1 MSERTGMHGHFARIS
16 EVYHRVRTTDEA
28 PILYIRDQLAHRTTV
43 TAADIGCG
51 TGRYDLLLF
60 RHLPNLRLACIDMS
74 REMLDQLSQYLAG
87 NGVSNFETIAASVEE
102 MAFDNKS
109 LDCVFSFNAVHHF
122 DFPTFIAKAGCAIR
136 ADGQIF
142 VYTRTPD
149 QNAGSVWG
157 KHFPGFREKETRLY
171 RLEEMERWIG
181 ETGRLRLMAAKTFRY
196 ARTSSLEH
204 LLSQARNRHYSTLS
218 LYTEEEFAEASN
230 AFEKTLRRRFDD
242 PWRIEWHDENILLQV
257 GRANA

>member
-1 MSERTGMHGHFARIS
+1 MNEPTGMHDHFAKIAEIYR
-16 EVYHRVRTTDEA
+16 EVRTTDEA
-28 PILYIRDQLAHRTTV
+28 PILYIRDELAHRDAV

-51 TGRYDLLLF
+51 TGRFDLLLF
-60 RHLPNLRLACIDMS
+60 RHLPNLLLACIDMS
-74 REMLDQLSQYLAG
+74 REMLAQLSQYLAG
-87 NGVSNFETIAASVEE
+87 NGVRDFETIAASVEE
-102 MAFDNKS
+102 MAIEDES
-109 LDCVFSFNAVHHF
+109 LDCVFTFNAVHHF

-181 ETGRLRLMAAKTFRY
+181 ETGRLTLIAAKTFRY
-196 ARTSSLEH
+196 ARTSSLER
-204 LLSQARNRHYSTLS
+204 LLAQARSRHYSTFS
-218 LYTEEEFAEASN
+218 LYAEEEFEEACS
-230 AFEKTLRRRFDD
+230 AFDKTLRRRFDD
-242 PWRIEWHDENILLQV
+242 PGRVEWHDENILLQI
-257 GRANA
+257 GRVDA